1 MSALAFG
8 LWSFGYVGRPS
19 IILATAITLGLFM
32 AFNIGG
38 NDVANSFGTSVGA
51 KTLSMKQALLVA
63 AIFEVSG
70 AILAGGEVTDT
81 VRSGIVDLGAVQ
93 LDPIDFVFIMM
104 SSLFGAALWL
114 LIATKFGLP
123 VSTTHSIVGA
133 IVGASLTLGFITDQG
148 SLAMVQ
154 WDGIRDIAVSWV
166 LSPVLGGIVA
176 FLLFNAIQRHILLYN
191 EKAERRLRE
200 LNAARMAEGEKQKRE
215 FSRLTELQQVAYTN
229 KLIRD
234 SELAKNPDISPDQL
248 ESDYYKALKKIDKQV
263 DDVQSHRALMIG
275 VPLIGSVG
283 AVVIVSMLLFKGLA
297 NLNLGLDTVSI
308 VLILLMVGS
317 IVWLALSMF
326 ANTMRG
332 QQLSKASF
340 RLFSWMQVFTASAF
354 AFSHGSNDIANAVGP
369 FAAILDVLRTE
380 QIAEKA
386 VVPTPVMFA
395 FGIALVAGL
404 WFIGRSVIRTVGEGL
419 TKIHPASGFAAE
431 LSAAA
436 VVMLASVFG
445 LPVSSTHI
453 LIGAVLGVGLVN
465 RAANWRLMRPIFL
478 AWIITLP
485 VAAVLGAAGLVALRA
500 VF

>member
-1 MSALAFG
+1 MNTGTDSHAGPAEGSLGDPRQWLGIDRNWHLTFGGLLAISALAFG

-154 WDGIRDIAVSWV
+154 WDGIRDIAISWV

-176 FLLFNAIQRHILLYN
+176 FLLFNAIQRHL
-191 EKAERRLRE
+191 
-200 LNAARMAEGEKQKRE
+200 
-215 FSRLTELQQVAYTN
+215 S
-229 KLIRD
+229 LI
-234 SELAKNPDISPDQL
+234 
-248 ESDYYKALKKIDKQV
+248 
-263 DDVQSHRALMIG
+263 
-275 VPLIGSVG
+275 
-283 AVVIVSMLLFKGLA
+283 
-297 NLNLGLDTVSI
+297 
-308 VLILLMVGS
+308 
-317 IVWLALSMF
+317 
-326 ANTMRG
+326 
-332 QQLSKASF
+332 
-340 RLFSWMQVFTASAF
+340 
-354 AFSHGSNDIANAVGP
+354 
-369 FAAILDVLRTE
+369 
-380 QIAEKA
+380 
-386 VVPTPVMFA
+386 
-395 FGIALVAGL
+395 
-404 WFIGRSVIRTVGEGL
+404 
-419 TKIHPASGFAAE
+419 
-431 LSAAA
+431 
-436 VVMLASVFG
+436 
-445 LPVSSTHI
+445 HI
-453 LIGAVLGVGLVN
+453 
-465 RAANWRLMRPIFL
+465 
-478 AWIITLP
+478 
-485 VAAVLGAAGLVALRA
+485 
-500 VF
+500 